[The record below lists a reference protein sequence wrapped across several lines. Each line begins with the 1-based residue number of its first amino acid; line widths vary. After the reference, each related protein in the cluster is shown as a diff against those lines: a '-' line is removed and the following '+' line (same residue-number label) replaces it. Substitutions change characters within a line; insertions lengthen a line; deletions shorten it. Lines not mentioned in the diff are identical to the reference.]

1 MIRSAL
7 FVLLLVPFSIQ
18 EGKHWQWRA
27 LDCVTTN
34 GTGPDHISKD
44 PAQCSLNLF
53 EAEHDTER
61 RPAKGP
67 ICHDE
72 VVNGVTRSYCNL
84 LCPGA
89 DTVYLIKRKPQTHRS
104 CFVFYTHE
112 LEKRGQDY
120 YLWRINKCRHSQI
133 EITVRC
139 EFLFGREDFATDN
152 ELFAKLR

>member
-1 MIRSAL
+1 STL
-7 FVLLLVPFSIQ
+7 TLLLIFLPFSLQ
-18 EGKHWQWRA
+18 DGKHWQWRS

-34 GTGPDHISKD
+34 GTGPDLISKE
-44 PAQCSLNLF
+44 PAECTLKLF
-53 EAEHDTER
+53 EGEHDTTK
-61 RPAKGP
+61 RPAGGP
-67 ICHDE
+67 VCHDE

-112 LEKRGQDY
+112 LEKRGEEY

-139 EFLFGREDFATDN
+139 EFLFDRQKFVSDN
-152 ELFAKLR
+152 ELFAKLRRI